1 MKKHL
6 QLIVLL
12 LIPNFIWSQG
22 PQKHNAVEIFEQV
35 QKLNFLGKV
44 LYVAA
49 HPDDEN
55 TKLITYFSNQY
66 HAQTAYL
73 SLTRGDGGQNLI
85 GTELREKLGAIRTQE
100 LLAARRIDGGE
111 QFFTRAN
118 DFGFSKEPNETYA
131 IWNKQE
137 VLDDVIQVLTTF
149 QPDIVIH
156 RFAHNTPGTT
166 HGHHTASAQLS
177 LEAIQTLKNQ
187 PKRVFFNTSWWFY
200 GSQEAF
206 EAADKSTLMAL
217 STNVFYPLKG
227 KSNNEIAALSRS
239 QHKCQGFGTLG
250 TRGEEIEY
258 LDLLKGDMPKTNN
271 LFEGIDTS
279 WNRVHGGQAIG
290 AILNEVEKNFNFN
303 NPSLHLPNLIKAYQ
317 LIEQLDDAHWKAIK
331 SKQLLKII
339 EACSGLFMEAVAD
352 TESTTPSTDFNLTLE
367 VINRSASKAKLVA
380 VKVIE
385 LPTEVKNIELK
396 NNIKNSLSIKNIRCN
411 PTTAY
416 SNLFWLDEPKS
427 EGMYRIS
434 QPDLRILPEVTT
446 AFPVV
451 FTLEIEGNTIEIV
464 KNICYKFN
472 SPDDGETYVPF
483 TLLPEATT
491 AITPEVLLFN
501 GAQSKNVSVS
511 VTANKAGFKGIVSL
525 CYPSDWKVEPK
536 EISIEISSKN
546 ESKNVTFT
554 VYPSKDS
561 QATTTLM
568 ALVKVADQLLDRK
581 LITLQYP
588 HIPKQTLLVPSS
600 AKAVRLDLKIK
611 GKNIGYIMGA
621 GDEIPHHLA
630 QVGYQVTLLQP
641 DAITPEKIKNFDA
654 VILGIRAFNVVEEL
668 KYKNKILFEYV
679 KNGGNLIVQY
689 NTSNNLVTKE
699 IAPYQLKISNDRVT
713 NENATITFLQPQH
726 NVLHYPN
733 TITQN
738 DFTGWVQEQGLYYP
752 SQWGSEFTP
761 ILASN
766 DEGETPKNGGLL
778 LAKYGKGNYVYTGLS
793 FFRELPEGVSG
804 AYRLLANLIALEN

>member
-6 QLIVLL
+6 QLLLL
-12 LIPNFIWSQG
+12 LIPNFLWSQA
-22 PQKHNAVEIFEQV
+22 PQKYNAVEIFEQV

-44 LYVAA
+44 LYIAA

-55 TKLITYFSNQY
+55 TKLITYFSNHY

-177 LEAIQTLKNQ
+177 LEAIQTLKSP

-206 EAADKSTLMAL
+206 EAADKSNLMAL
-217 STNVFYPLKG
+217 STNVYYPLKG

-250 TRGEEIEY
+250 TRGEETEY
-258 LDLLKGDMPKTNN
+258 LEVLKGELPTSNN

-279 WNRVHGGQAIG
+279 WNRIQGGQAIG
-290 AILNEVEKNFNFN
+290 LILSEVEKNFNFN
-303 NPSLHLPNLIKAYQ
+303 NPSVHLPNLIKAHQ
-317 LIEQLDDAHWKAIK
+317 LIEQLDNAHWKAIK

-352 TESTTPSTDFNLTLE
+352 SESTTPSDAFNLTLE
-367 VINRSASKAKLVA
+367 VINRSPSKAKLVA
-380 VKVIE
+380 VKVLG
-385 LPTEVKNIELK
+385 LPTETKNIELK
-396 NNIKNSLSIKNIRCN
+396 NNVKTSLSVKNIRCN
-411 PTTAY
+411 SGTDY
-416 SNLFWLDEPKS
+416 SNLFWLKETKS

-434 QPDLRILPEVTT
+434 PPALRILPEVTT
-446 AFPVV
+446 TFPVI
-451 FTLEIEGNTIEIV
+451 FTLEIEGNTVEIV

-483 TLLPEATT
+483 TLLPEVTS

-501 GAQSKNVSVS
+501 GGKPKTVTVT
-511 VTANKAGFKGIVSL
+511 VTAHKPEIKGIVSL

-536 EISIEISSKN
+536 EIPIEIRTKN

-554 VYPSKDS
+554 VYPSKNS
-561 QATTTLM
+561 TTTTLI
-568 ALVKVADQLLDRK
+568 ALVQIEDQLLDQK

-588 HIPKQTLLVPSS
+588 HIPKQTLLVPAS
-600 AKAVRLDLKIK
+600 AKAVALDLKIQ

-621 GDEIPHHLA
+621 GDEIPSNLS
-630 QVGYQVTLLQP
+630 QIGYQVTLLQP
-641 DAITPEKIKNFDA
+641 QAITTEKIKDFDA
-654 VILGIRAFNVVEEL
+654 IILGIRAFNVVDEL
-668 KYKNKILFEYV
+668 KYKNKILFDYV

-699 IAPYQLKISNDRVT
+699 IAPYPLKITNDRVT
-713 NENATITFLQPQH
+713 NENAAVTFIAPQH
-726 NVLHYPN
+726 SVLHHPN
-733 TITQN
+733 KITKN

-752 SQWGSEFTP
+752 SQWGTEFTP
-761 ILASN
+761 IIASS
-766 DEGETPKNGGLL
+766 DDGENPKQGGLL
-778 LAKYGKGNYVYTGLS
+778 ISKYGKGNYVYTGLS

-804 AYRLLANLIALEN
+804 AYRLLANLIALE